1 MFNENALQEIDQ
13 AVCSVIMG
21 EETLLYSHPQHG
33 FIDFCT
39 GLSSLEPSKNINM
52 RKQIT
57 LTWLK
62 TDTKSV
68 QHIYAKNKSK
78 AKFSELS
85 LLKFS
90 N

>member
-1 MFNENALQEIDQ
+1 MSSMFNENALQEIDQ
-13 AVCSVIMG
+13 AVCSIIMG
-21 EETLLYSHPQHG
+21 EEALLYSHPQHG

-68 QHIYAKNKSK
+68 QHKYAKNK
-78 AKFSELS
+78 
-85 LLKFS
+85 
-90 N
+90 